1 MEALENHLEL
11 CVDEG
16 DSDDGSESGNEM
28 GGSNYSDSDGSTVEG
43 ERVVQAGRAGDP
55 REPVV
60 EEDPGGGNVAGRFPL
75 TA

>member
-28 GGSNYSDSDGSTVEG
+28 GG
-43 ERVVQAGRAGDP
+43 QQ
-55 REPVV
+55 
-60 EEDPGGGNVAGRFPL
+60 L
-75 TA
+75 Q